1 MLTCAKGSLV
11 FSTPDFMKSKLSRR
25 HGISTNN
32 DFKNSLDLNTEAV
45 QVSGDGVYSLVRAA
59 LGFEPL
65 SASSSTQVQH
75 ILTRLPEVDGW
86 YRLLFGKGTDPL
98 DWIKLSGPI
107 VVPAADGYHVGF
119 NLLEEFHRSIEP
131 RLPASVKNNF
141 NVNVFKHSNGEM
153 FVGFSSNPGRVSQS
167 HYRLRLTSSFKSAR

>member
-86 YRLLFGKGTDPL
+86 YRLLFGKDSYQPDEYPYYWRVFETEDEYF
-98 DWIKLSGPI
+98 DYYRDYHAFWKLYGI
-107 VVPAADGYHVGF
+107 G
-119 NLLEEFHRSIEP
+119 
-131 RLPASVKNNF
+131 LPDAVLKKLYFANALRIT
-141 NVNVFKHSNGEM
+141 
-153 FVGFSSNPGRVSQS
+153 PGLP
-167 HYRLRLTSSFKSAR
+167 YPGA